1 MKKFKRDENLLE
13 ILSIRM
19 SKDLKREMER
29 MGKRQDRNLSE
40 QIDHMLS
47 LGQMLIHFCDGRDNL
62 EIVEKYLKSLKRGN
76 SSRSTRE
83 TFLRSTF

>member
-29 MGKRQDRNLSE
+29 MGKGK
-40 QIDHMLS
+40 I
-47 LGQMLIHFCDGRDNL
+47 
-62 EIVEKYLKSLKRGN
+62 
-76 SSRSTRE
+76 E
-83 TFLRSTF
+83 T